1 VKAVQL
7 DELTVE
13 VLAFRAGCGTV
24 VMATAD
30 ATGHPEASYAPYV
43 TDDDGRFF
51 VFLSALASHTRHV
64 EESGVVS
71 LLFIEDECKARE
83 AFARRRLTVA
93 CVAKLIARDA
103 EAWRPIMDRFAE
115 RFGAVVGVLRA
126 LPDFRLFMLE
136 PRAATYVRGFGQAY
150 RLAVPGLE
158 VLAPLGAGRPG

>member
-7 DELTVE
+7 DELTAE
-13 VLAFRAGCGTV
+13 VLAFRAGFGTV

-43 TDDDGRFF
+43 ADDDGRFF
-51 VFLSALASHTRHV
+51 VFLSALAVHTHHIEARAV
-64 EESGVVS
+64 AS
-71 LLFIEDECKARE
+71 LLFIEDECEARE
-83 AFARRRLTVA
+83 PFARRRLTVA
-93 CVAKLIARDA
+93 CAAQVVARDA
-103 EAWRPIMDRFAE
+103 ETWRPVMDRFAA
-115 RFGAVVGVLRA
+115 RFGAVVGVLRT

-158 VLAPLGAGRPG
+158 VLAPLGTGRPG

>member
-1 VKAVQL
+1 MQL
-7 DELTVE
+7 DELTTE
-13 VLAFRAGCGTV
+13 VLAFRAGFGTV

-51 VFLSALASHTRHV
+51 VFLSALASHTHQI
-64 EESGVVS
+64 EHSGVAS
-71 LLFIEDECKARE
+71 LLFVEDECKARE

-93 CVAKLIARDA
+93 CVAKFVARDA
-103 EAWRPIMDRFAE
+103 DTWPSVLDRFAA